1 MQGNIVIY
9 SLVALTSTAYILPN
23 YEEAFSSKRLCENPS
38 DNELPTYSRSQK
50 VVAAT
55 SEKNSSYNKGGAR
68 HDEIHLLKQRGQ
80 LDGQEDRYSIFT
92 GDRDL
97 FKVRKMFDNS
107 NEERHQSKSYDEK
120 WKNEEEADG
129 IKSYTYY
136 AEGSGPNVVYKR
148 GFYHTETYEDNNR
161 KSRQN
166 KDASR
171 SAYRSSRRHLSNDR
185 QSERRTHSRVRAIYR
200 GLFGSRDDR
209 MISFRVLI
217 GSPTETVRGRSDEC

>member
-1 MQGNIVIY
+1 
-9 SLVALTSTAYILPN
+9 
-23 YEEAFSSKRLCENPS
+23 
-38 DNELPTYSRSQK
+38 
-50 VVAAT
+50 
-55 SEKNSSYNKGGAR
+55 
-68 HDEIHLLKQRGQ
+68 
-80 LDGQEDRYSIFT
+80 
-92 GDRDL
+92 
-97 FKVRKMFDNS
+97 MFDNS